1 MREVRDD
8 NDLDH
13 SRSSGAGE
21 EWSDPGNILKNK
33 SIEFADRSDTNYEK
47 E

>member
-1 MREVRDD
+1 MPETVRREVRED

-21 EWSDPGNILKNK
+21 EWSDSGNILKNK
-33 SIEFADRSDTNYEK
+33 SIEFAD
-47 E
+47 